1 MPKYRVK
8 QDGATLIY
16 GKERKAYEPGDVIEL
31 TAEEAEKIGRNLE
44 TVDGKAMKEDPPTES
59 PPGEATDVIGKEDK
73 KGKKKGK

>member
-31 TAEEAEKIGRNLE
+31 SAEEAEKIGLNLE
-44 TVDGKAMKEDPPTES
+44 TVDGKAVKKEEPPEPPADETE
-59 PPGEATDVIGKEDK
+59 EDK